1 MGLIRI
7 TLYIFCGVM
16 IWHIGKRLFRSMTQT
31 TEEETQT
38 TKEGSVPSQVQK
50 CGPVVRCAH
59 CGLHI
64 PKQEAL
70 NRNEVFFCCEAHRK
84 AFIEH
89 HK

>member
-7 TLYIFCGVM
+7 ILYMLCGV
-16 IWHIGKRLFRSMTQT
+16 ILWHIGKRLFRTMTHS
-31 TEEETQT
+31 TEEHI
-38 TKEGSVPSQVQK
+38 VPPPLQK
-50 CGPVVRCAH
+50 RGPVVRCAH

-89 HK
+89 QE